1 MVLDTIQ
8 NAERSYSLHPGFK
21 PAFEYLKTVNLDTIE
36 KGRYEIDGA
45 RLFMV
50 VDRGEG
56 KGKDNARFE
65 AHQRYIDIQCTISGD
80 DLIGWKNVKECA
92 GEGLGYNPEKDI
104 EFFATQSTV
113 WTPVPAG
120 SFGIYFPEDVHAP
133 KGATGRL
140 FKIILKVAV
149 DWK

>member
-80 DLIGWKNVKECA
+80 DLIGWKNIKECA

-104 EFFATQSTV
+104 EFFASQSKV